1 MMPIF
6 FHANAHLWILLALF
20 ASGFTLHLLCH
31 SISKQYRSLVAPLEA
46 QVLISFAFSLAINGF
61 TLLALDLTGL
71 AFSNAIYVLPALT
84 ISLLTIALLR
94 GVFSDWNM
102 DVNFPGLLL
111 YAAMFVVLFYNGGM
125 IDQISDAWWHMS
137 LANKIGWAN
146 SFTLDYG
153 HLTGTPTR
161 YYPQLWHANLALLR
175 ELSGQSLPSL
185 WNAFTAWGGVLKL
198 MAYYLLGCALF
209 KNKMIGFFGALLF
222 ALLPG
227 IGNSYMR
234 VSAWPSH
241 LSYIVWFFAIYFVFS
256 FLDKSKRVL
265 TLKGYAKF
273 CVEQWVAIALV
284 ALLIT
289 LAFFLHQLEV
299 LIFIIA
305 VFLYLAG
312 LSLYRVFAKEETEL
326 LLDAKQPALIYL
338 YRTGL
343 IVLIL
348 MASYLLVTSSK
359 VGQNVDYLIVLVLPI
374 ILFVT
379 LLIVDVLPDSKI
391 HLARWLSLAVFVLLL
406 ATIDFK
412 HLGSLF
418 VYEWSLPKGLSGER
432 PVLATGYFG
441 GILGVA
447 GWDLQLR
454 NGLLWSGLVGGL
466 LSVFMCFR
474 KPSNAW
480 IFTSICIGVVWLVC
494 SSPYIYQWLSDA
506 LSYHSVWRIAILSFH
521 PLVLAAFLFRLLTSL
536 AKPTEQTANRI

>member
-6 FHANAHLWILLALF
+6 FHFNAHLWIGLALF
-20 ASGFTLHLLCH
+20 INGFTLHLLCH
-31 SISKQYRSLVAPLEA
+31 SASKQYRSLVAPLEA
-46 QVLISFAFSLAINGF
+46 QVIMSFAFSLAINGL
-61 TLLALDLTGL
+61 TLLALDLAGL
-71 AFSNAIYVLPALT
+71 AFSNAKYVLLAVAGG
-84 ISLLTIALLR
+84 SLSIAVSR
-94 GVFSDWNM
+94 GVFSSWTV
-102 DVNFPGLLL
+102 DVNYIGLSL
-111 YAAMFVVLFYNGGM
+111 YAVMFIVLFYNGGM

-153 HLTGTPTR
+153 HLTGAPTR

-175 ELSGQSLPSL
+175 ELSGQNIPSL

-209 KNKMIGFFGALLF
+209 KNKMIGVLGALFF

-256 FLDKSKRVL
+256 FLDKSKYVL
-265 TLKGYAKF
+265 TLKDYAKL
-273 CVEQWVAIALV
+273 CLEQWVAIALM

-289 LAFFLHQLEV
+289 LSFFLHQLEV

-305 VFLYLAG
+305 VFLYLVG
-312 LSLYRVFAKEETEL
+312 LSLYRVFSSQSFEG
-326 LLDAKQPALIYL
+326 LLDARQPALTYL

-343 IVLIL
+343 IGLFF
-348 MASYLLVTSSK
+348 MATYLLVTSSK
-359 VGQNVDYLIVLVLPI
+359 VDQNVDYLIVIVLPVVV
-374 ILFVT
+374 FVT
-379 LLIVDVLPDSKI
+379 LLIVDILPDSKRS
-391 HLARWLSLAVFVLLL
+391 LARWLSLAAFVLLL
-406 ATIDFK
+406 ATIDYK

-418 VYEWSLPKGLSGER
+418 VYEWSLPKGISGER

-454 NGLLWSGLVGGL
+454 NGLLWSGIVGGL
-466 LSVFMCFR
+466 LSMFMCYR
-474 KPSNAW
+474 KPSKAW
-480 IFTSICIGVVWLVC
+480 IFISICSGVVWLVC
-494 SSPYIYQWLSDA
+494 SSPYIYQWLTDA
-506 LSYHSVWRIAILSFH
+506 LNYHSIWRIAILSFH
-521 PLVLAAFLFRLLTSL
+521 PLVLAAFFFNLVITLM
-536 AKPTEQTANRI
+536 KPTERTGHRI